1 MGVHAIRTQLME
13 VPIFRELTPEELEPI
28 VEISQPRS
36 YKPKMFVFMQDDPLD
51 RVFFIQ
57 SGKVKIYK
65 SDMHGKEQI
74 VSVLEAGEMFPH
86 AGFFRKGGYPAHAEV
101 MEDTTLIVTP
111 IDKFEEI
118 LISNP
123 ELSIKIFRVLGEK
136 IIDLQKRLEEQILLN
151 TQEQIIMLLLRLCRS
166 NGEKINNRFKLTTQ
180 FTNRELA
187 NMIGTTRESVS
198 RTISVLKKKDIV
210 ELTEDGYYL
219 LDHMRLHD
227 EIF

>member
-1 MGVHAIRTQLME
+1 MAIQLISQQLKD
-13 VPIFRELTPEELEPI
+13 VPLFRELTEKELEPI
-28 VEISQPRS
+28 VRISQLRT
-36 YKPKMFVFMQDDPLD
+36 YKQKAFVFMQDDPLN

-65 SDMHGKEQI
+65 SDLHGKEQI
-74 VSVLEAGEMFPH
+74 VSVLEPGEMFPH
-86 AGFFRKGGYPAHAEV
+86 AGFFRKGGFPAHAEI
-101 MEDTTLIVTP
+101 MEDAVLIVTP

-118 LISNP
+118 LITNP
-123 ELSIKIFRVLGEK
+123 ELCIKIFKVLGEK

-151 TQEQIIMLLLRLCRS
+151 TQEQIIMLLLRLCRT
-166 NGEKINNRFKLTTQ
+166 NGEKENNRFRLTTQ

-198 RTISVLKKKDIV
+198 RTISVLKKKNIVDI
-210 ELTEDGYYL
+210 TPDGYYL
-219 LDHMRLHD
+219 LDHMKLHD